1 MRSSRARGLVRALS
15 AQRQA
20 PVIPAKLSVHAPEW
34 AENAAIM
41 QGHLDELRRRLALHC
56 QGGGAKAAAR
66 HKARG
71 KMLARERINALVD
84 PGEPADAGA
93 TRPRSL

>member
-41 QGHLDELRRRLALHC
+41 QGHLDELRRRLALQDAVEVEAC
-56 QGGGAKAAAR
+56 VMPRTASSLLMQDSYAAR
-66 HKARG
+66 
-71 KMLARERINALVD
+71 D
-84 PGEPADAGA
+84 
-93 TRPRSL
+93 